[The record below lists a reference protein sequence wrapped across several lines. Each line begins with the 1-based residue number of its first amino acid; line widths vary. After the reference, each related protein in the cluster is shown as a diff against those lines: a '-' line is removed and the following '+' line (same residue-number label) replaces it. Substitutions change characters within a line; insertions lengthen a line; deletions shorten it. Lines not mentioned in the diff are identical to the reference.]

1 MPRDKPADRFP
12 DDVVAYR
19 RTPEFDAA
27 TTPPGLLGEHN
38 TKAGVW
44 GRIHVMEGALLYRV
58 TDPRR
63 EATERLLK
71 LLAVPDRSEV
81 SFAREEVWFIL
92 IKRQTNAAGGD
103 SKQTYPRRAG
113 LEGVDLFL
121 PLVRGLCTP

>member
-38 TKAGVW
+38 TNAGVW

-63 EATERLLK
+63 EATERLLT
-71 LLAVPDRSEV
+71 PDEPPGV
-81 SFAREEVWFIL
+81 VEPE
-92 IKRQTNAAGGD
+92 IKHHVALTGPVRF
-103 SKQTYPRRAG
+103 YV
-113 LEGVDLFL
+113 EFL
-121 PLVRGLCTP
+121 KAPD